1 MLEESI
7 IARLESLILNMGMED
22 AVNRAKAYIDA
33 GADGIMIHSRKKD
46 PREVFEFCDYFK
58 KFDRKVPLIAV
69 PSSYNTVKEAELA
82 ERGVNIVIYANHLL
96 RSAYPSMIK
105 TAESI
110 LKNGRSAEIDDNLL
124 SIKDILELIPGTK

>member
-1 MLEESI
+1 MDLKKFFVWNEVSQKQDSIEGFCEKIQVGKSAQVTNEFMI

-69 PSSYNTVKEAELA
+69 PSSYNTVKKLNWQNEVL
-82 ERGVNIVIYANHLL
+82 ILLYMLIIY
-96 RSAYPSMIK
+96 
-105 TAESI
+105 
-110 LKNGRSAEIDDNLL
+110 
-124 SIKDILELIPGTK
+124 